1 MSCVID
7 SVLFIIITLKNDKLE
22 NKNFPEEEH
31 FYFITIVQKKSFKQ
45 RIKFDL
51 TL

>member
-7 SVLFIIITLKNDKLE
+7 SVLFIIITLKNDEPE
-22 NKNFPEEEH
+22 NKNFPVGEH

-45 RIKFDL
+45 RI
-51 TL
+51 